1 MHEILT
7 SAKKIGQ
14 RFLSSPTLLCILT
27 FLTFSLSISFAQ
39 SGNTCTINTS
49 KTTICK
55 GEQVT
60 LIPNCTATSFLWSN
74 GKTTKQINVRPDVT
88 TVYSVV
94 CTAANGS
101 TKIGT
106 ISINVIAPPTAVIIA
121 PNQSCPNVP
130 VSISAENS
138 GIGTTYS
145 WNFGTS
151 ATPATATGIG
161 AHQVAFSLCTPRTI
175 TLTVSK
181 DGCSSVTKLKT
192 IKGDEIAPTLY
203 GVPADMTVTSLP
215 LTPKVTAKDNCDKD
229 VAVVFTETYT
239 VNGCNR
245 IGNCK
250 WTATDKCGNTATATM
265 RLTIT
270 TLFTL
275 FAEVT
280 SNYFPYSGY
289 PSASGT
295 QISKLGASDGK
306 ANVTIVSGG
315 TEPFS
320 YKWSNGETTQQAI
333 NLSVGRHLVT
343 VTDANGCTGTASVTI
358 KAPAKIGDY
367 IFLDNNINGIQD
379 SPDVPLADAKV
390 TLIGTDVNGATVNFA
405 MKSDANGK
413 YCFDGL
419 LSGTYKIKVE
429 APIGSNVA
437 PTLKDQGTNDDL
449 DSDIGIDG
457 TSATITVTN
466 GQNIRNLDAGFCP
479 AGNAQLGDYVWLDRN
494 GNGIQDLTE
503 TTGIANVT
511 VTLTGAINRTT
522 TTDAN
527 GKYLFTGL
535 PAGNYTITFGFPS
548 SYLLSP
554 KDKGTD
560 DALDSDADPITRQIT
575 NIILAAGEI
584 NLNNDAGLYKVASL
598 GDYVWEDTNKNGIQD
613 SGENGIPNITVLLDG
628 TTNDGVAFIQ
638 RSSATSPTGTYT
650 FYTLK
655 PGVYRVTFVKPI
667 GYVASPANQGGDN
680 LKDSDANINTGKTG
694 NITLNSNSNNTSV
707 DAGFYKEEGHTCVI
721 GDYVWLDCNKNGIQ
735 DFGEFGIPNALVQL
749 KKQDGTIAA
758 VTTTAVNGFYN
769 FNNIPAGTYTLS
781 FFFPSSPVGLAFSPK
796 KQGTD
801 SSVDSDVNPNGST
814 DPIVITTQ
822 ILNTIDVGMMD
833 ILAPSFTNIPADIT
847 VECDNIPP
855 VPTNIIATDNLDKNV
870 AIDFV
875 ESKIAGI
882 CNYKIIRT
890 WTGYD
895 DCGNKCAHSQ
905 TITVVDSKAPVLVAP
920 ADLTLNCNDVL
931 PLPVAL
937 TATDNC
943 DLNPQVTY
951 LGEAP
956 AIVNNKTV
964 LRRTWQATDHCGNT
978 AKVTQTICQT
988 DTTAPTFENV
998 PADVT
1003 VECNQVPLPKNPD
1016 VKDNCATLA
1025 VTIKFKETRTDG
1037 DCIDRYSLKREWTAC
1052 DVAGNSN
1059 MATQTIVVQDNTAPV
1074 ISGAPT
1080 VDVTI
1085 NCSDPVPAA
1094 PEVTATDNCD
1104 VTLTK
1109 PSFSELIFEGTC
1121 STVVGGQAVVTNHI
1135 RCQWLASDRCGNTA
1149 IKVWNIYIVN
1159 DNNKGVVSKT
1169 MQQNNQQTPIFK
1181 ENVEKIG
1188 IDKTIVAYPNPTHG
1202 LVHLNINE
1210 RLVKEIHV
1218 ADITGKVIYFENQI
1232 RGEQTT
1238 IDLSRHPLGI
1248 YTLRLKMQDGK
1259 WTTQK
1264 IVLME

>member
-7 SAKKIGQ
+7 DSRKPRTMFSAFK
-14 RFLSSPTLLCILT
+14 TLLCLLT
-27 FLTFSLSISFAQ
+27 FLIFSSPFLFAQ

-55 GEQVT
+55 GENILLT
-60 LIPNCTATSFLWSN
+60 PNCSGTSFLWSN
-74 GKTTKQINVRPDVT
+74 GKTTKQINVKPDAT
-88 TVYSVV
+88 TLYSVT
-94 CTAANGS
+94 CTASNGS
-101 TKIGT
+101 IKTGNIT
-106 ISINVIAPPTAVIIA
+106 INVTPLPTAVIIA
-121 PNQSCPNVP
+121 ASQSCPNVVIP
-130 VSISAENS
+130 ISAENA
-138 GIGTTYS
+138 GNGATYS
-145 WNFGTS
+145 WDFGGS
-151 ATPATATGIG
+151 ATPRIATGIG

-181 DGCSSVTKLKT
+181 DGCTNTKQKT
-192 IKGDEIAPTLY
+192 IKGDETAPVLY
-203 GVPADMTVTSLP
+203 GVPNDMTVTSLP
-215 LTPKVTAKDNCDKD
+215 LTPKDNCDKD
-229 VAVVFTETYT
+229 VAVIFTETYT

-245 IGNCK
+245 IGICK

-289 PSASGT
+289 PSGTGT

-306 ANVTIVSGG
+306 AKATIVSGG
-315 TEPFS
+315 VEPFT
-320 YKWSNGETTQQAI
+320 YKWSNGETTQEAL
-333 NLSVGRHLVT
+333 NLSAGRHLVT
-343 VTDANGCTGTASVTI
+343 VTDANGCSGTTSVTI
-358 KAPAKIGDY
+358 KSPAKIGDY

-379 SPDVPLADAKV
+379 SPDVPLVNAKI
-390 TLIGTDVNGATVNFA
+390 TLIGTDVNGAAVNFSTTSA
-405 MKSDANGK
+405 NNGK

-419 LSGTYKIKVE
+419 IPGTYKIKVE
-429 APIGSNVA
+429 APLNSNIA

-457 TSATITVTN
+457 CSATISVTN
-466 GQNIRNLDAGFCP
+466 GQNIKNLDAGFCP

-494 GNGIQDLTE
+494 GNGIQDPTE

-511 VTLTGAINRTT
+511 VTLTGTTNRTT

-535 PAGNYTITFGFPS
+535 SAGNYTLTFSLPS
-548 SYLLSP
+548 TYLLSP

-560 DALDSDADPITRQIT
+560 DALDSDAESITAQIT

-584 NLNNDAGLYKVASL
+584 NLKNDVGVYKVASL
-598 GDYVWEDTNKNGIQD
+598 GDFVWEDTNKNGIQD
-613 SGENGIPNITVLLDG
+613 IGENGIPNITVLLDG
-628 TTNDGVAFIQ
+628 TTNDGIAFIQ
-638 RSSATSPTGTYT
+638 RSTATSATGNYT

-655 PGVYRVTFVKPI
+655 PGVYQVSFVKAI

-735 DFGEFGIPNALVQL
+735 DFGEFGVPNALVQL

-758 VTTTAVNGFYN
+758 VTTTAINGFYN
-769 FNNIPAGTYTLS
+769 FNNIPAGTYTLC
-781 FFFPSSPVGLAFSPK
+781 FFFPSSPIGLAFSPK

-801 SSVDSDVNPNGST
+801 ISVDSDVNPNGST
-814 DPIVITTQ
+814 DPIIITTQ
-822 ILNTIDVGMMD
+822 IVNTIDAGMMD
-833 ILAPSFTNIPADIT
+833 ILAPSFANIPVDVT

-855 VPTNIIATDNLDKNV
+855 VATNITATDNLDRNV
-870 AIDFV
+870 TIDFI
-875 ESKIAGI
+875 ESRTSGI
-882 CNYKIIRT
+882 CTYKIIRT

-905 TITVVDSKAPVLVAP
+905 TITVIDSKAPVLVAP
-920 ADLTLNCNDVL
+920 ADLTLSCNDIL

-943 DLNPQVTY
+943 DPNPQVTY
-951 LGEAP
+951 LGETTG
-956 AIVNNKTV
+956 IVNNK
-964 LRRTWQATDHCGNT
+964 LAIKRTWQATDRCGNSS
-978 AKVTQTICQT
+978 KVTQHIYQT
-988 DTTAPTFENV
+988 DSTAPTFENV
-998 PADVT
+998 PADAT

-1016 VKDNCATLA
+1016 VKDNCSPLGIT
-1025 VTIKFKETRTDG
+1025 VKFKETRTDG
-1037 DCIDRYSLKREWTAC
+1037 DCLDRYSLKREWTAC
-1052 DVAGNSN
+1052 DLAGNSN
-1059 MATQTIVVQDNTAPV
+1059 TATQLIVVQDNTPPV

-1085 NCSDPVPAA
+1085 NCGDPVPLA
-1094 PEVTATDNCD
+1094 PEVTASDNCD

-1109 PSFSELIFEGTC
+1109 PSFSELIFQGNC
-1121 STVVGGQAVVTNHI
+1121 STIVGGQSVITNHI
-1135 RCQWLASDRCGNTA
+1135 RCQWLASDRCGNTV
-1149 IKVWNIYIVN
+1149 IKVWNIYIVD
-1159 DNNKGVVSKT
+1159 DNNGKGAISK
-1169 MQQNNQQTPIFK
+1169 MAQKDHSLKPIFK
-1181 ENVEKIG
+1181 ENVEKISPNQ
-1188 IDKTIVAYPNPTHG
+1188 TIIAYPNPTHG
-1202 LVHLNINE
+1202 LIQLDIKE
-1210 RLVKEIHV
+1210 QLVKEIHV
-1218 ADITGKVIYFENQI
+1218 TDITGKIVYFENQI

-1238 IDLSRHPLGI
+1238 IDLSMYQLGI

-1259 WTTQK
+1259 WNTQK
-1264 IVLME
+1264 IILIQ